1 MRMRALLALGILGSA
16 CGGGGGGGPIAPPV
30 SVTGTYAVEHTFLL
44 EGLPIT
50 EQPCTGT
57 LEISEQTGNTFSG
70 TVTLDPVGECA
81 GIGGEGQVSG
91 TLGGSQVSLTISGID
106 DPLAAL
112 QCAITGGVA
121 AHTGTISSTTI
132 SVSRQIEGSCTIGG
146 ETIDVQVV
154 WQIEGTKT

>member
-1 MRMRALLALGILGSA
+1 MRALLALGILGSA
-16 CGGGGGGGPIAPPV
+16 CGGGGGGGPIAPPS

-44 EGLPIT
+44 AGLPIT
-50 EQPCTGT
+50 EEPCTGT
-57 LEISEQTGNTFSG
+57 LEIAEQTGNTFSG
-70 TVTLDPVGECA
+70 TVTLDPVGECT
-81 GIGGEGQVSG
+81 GIGGEGQISG

-112 QCAITGGVA
+112 QCAITGGDS

-146 ETIDVQVV
+146 DTIVAQVV
-154 WQIEGTKT
+154 WKIEGTKT